1 MEHGRKPAERI
12 VLETWA
18 DQVKAG
24 RDALGLSQVQAAA
37 RCGIT
42 QSTLSKIEAGDYR
55 LHPAMVLK
63 LCVGLDLN
71 PSLSFAWPRAIVE
84 IARTRSTA
92 EAAA

>member
-1 MEHGRKPAERI
+1 MRNGLPTADRL
-12 VLETWA
+12 VLDQWA
-18 DQVKAG
+18 DQVKAA
-24 RDALGLSQVQAAA
+24 RKEQDLSQVEAAQ

-63 LCVGLDLN
+63 LCVGLNLN

-84 IARTRSTA
+84 IARSRT
-92 EAAA
+92 AAA